1 MAHDIPITDRQ
12 RSLARHDI
20 SNLANAAG
28 QWLEVETCDA
38 MVTAVLNALATDNT
52 SEQPA
57 AHFCGNCDGI
67 DPASCLMN
75 PDPAVQQHLEQL
87 RTECAAQLAEAEE
100 DKL

>member
-38 MVTAVLNALATDNT
+38 MVTAVLNALA
-52 SEQPA
+52 Q
-57 AHFCGNCDGI
+57 
-67 DPASCLMN
+67 
-75 PDPAVQQHLEQL
+75 PDPPA
-87 RTECAAQLAEAEE
+87 TSSE
-100 DKL
+100 DGQ